1 MQEDKENMCKK
12 TRKTGV
18 GESSMGGIESPGKQ
32 TVQKGW
38 ATRRKGIEKEKRS
51 KHAGLKNMCKKTR
64 HGTELARWEVFK
76 R

>member
-1 MQEDKENMCKK
+1 
-12 TRKTGV
+12 
-18 GESSMGGIESPGKQ
+18 MGGIESPGKQ